1 MRIEYVV
8 LMCWKERRTAK
19 LSNHPITIEAI
30 SGQSPEK
37 AEPKTSL
44 GRTLGRTTA
53 TLMTAA
59 MIIGTGIF
67 GAIGSATAK
76 AGSGI
81 LIAMIIGGLIA
92 LATGISAAQL
102 GVNYPKEGGA
112 FTWAREFNHKT
123 IGFVA
128 GCAYLGKGIFS
139 LSVIS
144 LAFASYSVQL
154 IPGLPIQLF
163 AGIVIVAVIVLN
175 FFHIQLTTRVLIS
188 LMVVNVSLLGV
199 YVAFSAP
206 ALNPSH
212 FSNPL
217 GENGPF
223 GVFAGAAIFFWTW
236 DGFMRTAIM
245 AGEIK
250 NPRRTIPV
258 AIIGGIS
265 VAAVVFLAVAS
276 TTLGVLGPES
286 MGRDDVP
293 LFRAATQALGTWG
306 GLVILA
312 AAWTASL
319 SELVGDLLT
328 ASRVAYTMGE
338 ANELPGWLGSIHPKF
353 RIPRNAV
360 LTIGLIVLVLALSFD
375 LRRLLAVASIFTL
388 TWYIITHFSAL
399 QLRKEQRLTTP
410 FFSWL
415 GLLGCLLLVASLPIW
430 ATITGT
436 AVLAT
441 LAGFRWL
448 WIRYLSARV
457 APSVGHGARTV
468 TH

>member
-1 MRIEYVV
+1 MSKY
-8 LMCWKERRTAK
+8 
-19 LSNHPITIEAI
+19 PIPMEGV
-30 SGQSPEK
+30 SRQPSEKPEPTTTL
-37 AEPKTSL
+37 A
-44 GRTLGRTTA
+44 RTLGSSTA

-81 LIAMIIGGLIA
+81 LVAMTLGGLVA

-123 IGFVA
+123 VGFIA

-144 LAFASYSVQL
+144 LAFAAYSVQIL
-154 IPGLPIQLF
+154 PGLPVPLL
-163 AGIVIVAVIVLN
+163 ASVVILAVVVLN
-175 FFHIQLTTRVLIS
+175 FFHVQLTTKLLIT
-188 LMVVNVSLLGV
+188 LMAVNVSLLGLF
-199 YVAFSAP
+199 VAFS
-206 ALNPSH
+206 NPVVNPGH
-212 FSNPL
+212 FTNPL
-217 GENGPF
+217 GDNGPF
-223 GVFAGAAIFFWTW
+223 GVLAGAAIFFWTW

-250 NPRRTIPV
+250 NPRRTIPI
-258 AIIGGIS
+258 AIVGGIAI
-265 VAAVVFLAVAS
+265 AAVVFLIVAA

-293 LFRAATQALGTWG
+293 LFRAATQAVGAWG

-338 ANELPGWLGSIHPKF
+338 ANELPRWFGSLHPKF

-360 LTIGLIVLVLALSFD
+360 LTIGLIVLALALSFD

-388 TWYIITHFSAL
+388 TWYIVTHLSAL

-415 GLLGCLLLVASLPIW
+415 GLLGCLFLVASLPIW
-430 ATITGT
+430 ATLTGS

-441 LAGFRWL
+441 LGGIRWL
-448 WIRYLSARV
+448 WIHYRASIIMGTK
-457 APSVGHGARTV
+457 P
-468 TH
+468 

>member
-1 MRIEYVV
+1 MS
-8 LMCWKERRTAK
+8 KEPTRA
-19 LSNHPITIEAI
+19 EVA
-30 SGQSPEK
+30 SGQQSGK
-37 AEPKTSL
+37 AESRTSL
-44 GRTLGRTTA
+44 ARTLGRSTA

-67 GAIGSATAK
+67 GAVGSATAK

-81 LIAMIIGGLIA
+81 LIAMVLGGLIA

-123 IGFVA
+123 IGFIA

-144 LAFASYSVQL
+144 LAFAAYSVQI
-154 IPGLPIQLF
+154 IPSLPLQLF
-163 AGIVIVAVIVLN
+163 AGVAILAVVVLN
-175 FFHIQLTTRVLIS
+175 LFHVQLTTKVLIT
-188 LMVVNVSLLGV
+188 LMIVNVSLLGLF
-199 YVAFSAP
+199 VAFSTP
-206 ALNPSH
+206 AVNPGH
-212 FSNPL
+212 FSYLL
-217 GENGPF
+217 GDNGPF
-223 GVFAGAAIFFWTW
+223 GVLAGAAIFFWTW

-250 NPRRTIPV
+250 NPRQTIPV
-258 AIIGGIS
+258 AIVGGIA
-265 VAAVVFLAVAS
+265 VAAVVFLAVAA
-276 TTLGVLGPES
+276 TTLGVLGAQS
-286 MGRDDVP
+286 MGTDDVP
-293 LFRAATQALGTWG
+293 LFRAAIQAVGTWG

-319 SELVGDLLT
+319 SELIGDLLT

-338 ANELPGWLGSIHPKF
+338 AKELPHWLGSVHPKF

-360 LTIGLIVLVLALSFD
+360 LTIGLIVLVLAISFD

-410 FFSWL
+410 LFSWL

-430 ATITGT
+430 ATLTGG

-441 LAGFRWL
+441 LAGFRL
-448 WIRYLSARV
+448 LLSRYRTPNV
-457 APSVGHGARTV
+457 A
-468 TH
+468 

>member
-1 MRIEYVV
+1 MS
-8 LMCWKERRTAK
+8 K
-19 LSNHPITIEAI
+19 HPFPVEAI
-30 SGQSPEK
+30 TGQQHQKLEPE
-37 AEPKTSL
+37 TSL
-44 GRTLGRTTA
+44 ARTLGRSTA

-67 GAIGSATAK
+67 GAVGSATAK

-81 LIAMIIGGLIA
+81 LVAMGLGGLIA

-123 IGFVA
+123 IGFIA
-128 GCAYLGKGIFS
+128 GSAYLGKGIFS

-144 LAFASYSVQL
+144 LAFAAYSVQI
-154 IPGLPIQLF
+154 IPSLPPQLF
-163 AGIVIVAVIVLN
+163 AGIVIVAVVILN
-175 FFHIQLTTRVLIS
+175 FFHVQLTTKVLIS
-188 LMVVNVSLLGV
+188 LMAVNVSLLGIF
-199 YVAFSAP
+199 VAFSAP
-206 ALNPSH
+206 AINPVH
-212 FSNPL
+212 FSNLL
-217 GENGPF
+217 GDNGPL

-250 NPRRTIPV
+250 NPRRTIPI
-258 AIIGGIS
+258 AIVGGIA
-265 VAAVVFLAVAS
+265 VAAVVFVAVAA
-276 TTLGVLGPES
+276 TTLGVLGSAS
-286 MGRDDVP
+286 MGNDDVP
-293 LFRAATQALGTWG
+293 LFRAATQAVGTWG
-306 GLVILA
+306 GLVILV

-319 SELVGDLLT
+319 SELIGDLLT

-338 ANELPGWLGSIHPKF
+338 AKELPHWLGSIHPKF

-360 LTIGLIVLVLALSFD
+360 LTIGLIVLILALSFD

-410 FFSWL
+410 LLSWL
-415 GLLGCLLLVASLPIW
+415 GLFGCLLLVASLPIW
-430 ATITGT
+430 ATLTGG
-436 AVLAT
+436 AFLAT
-441 LAGFRWL
+441 LAGFRLVWS
-448 WIRYLSARV
+448 RYRIPNIA
-457 APSVGHGARTV
+457 
-468 TH
+468 

>member
-1 MRIEYVV
+1 
-8 LMCWKERRTAK
+8 
-19 LSNHPITIEAI
+19 
-30 SGQSPEK
+30 
-37 AEPKTSL
+37 
-44 GRTLGRTTA
+44 
-53 TLMTAA
+53 MTAA

-81 LIAMIIGGLIA
+81 LVAMTLGGLVA

-123 IGFVA
+123 VGFIA
-128 GCAYLGKGIFS
+128 GCAYLGKGVFS

-144 LAFASYSVQL
+144 LAFAAYSVQ
-154 IPGLPIQLF
+154 IVPSLPIPLL
-163 AGIVIVAVIVLN
+163 AGVVILAVVVLN
-175 FFHIQLTTRVLIS
+175 FFHVQLTTKLLIT

-199 YVAFSAP
+199 FVAFSSP
-206 ALNPSH
+206 IVNPGH
-212 FSNPL
+212 FTNPL
-217 GENGPF
+217 GDNGPF
-223 GVFAGAAIFFWTW
+223 GVLAGAAIFFWTW

-250 NPRRTIPV
+250 NPRRTIPF
-258 AIIGGIS
+258 AIVGGIAI
-265 VAAVVFLAVAS
+265 AAVVFLIVAA

-293 LFRAATQALGTWG
+293 LFRAATQAVGTWG
-306 GLVILA
+306 GLIILA

-319 SELVGDLLT
+319 SELTGDLLT

-338 ANELPGWLGSIHPKF
+338 ANELPRWLGSLHPKF

-360 LTIGLIVLVLALSFD
+360 LTIGLIVLALALSFD

-388 TWYIITHFSAL
+388 TWYIVTHLSAL

-415 GLLGCLLLVASLPIW
+415 GLVGCLFLVASLPIW
-430 ATITGT
+430 ATLTGS

-441 LAGFRWL
+441 LGAIRWL
-448 WIRYLSARV
+448 WLHYRASIVISGK
-457 APSVGHGARTV
+457 P
-468 TH
+468 

>member
-1 MRIEYVV
+1 MSKY
-8 LMCWKERRTAK
+8 
-19 LSNHPITIEAI
+19 PISTEGV
-30 SGQSPEK
+30 SGQHSGKPEPTTTL
-37 AEPKTSL
+37 A
-44 GRTLGRTTA
+44 RTLGRSTS

-81 LIAMIIGGLIA
+81 LVAMTLGGLVA

-123 IGFVA
+123 VGFIA

-144 LAFASYSVQL
+144 LAFAAYSVQIL
-154 IPGLPIQLF
+154 PGLPMPLL
-163 AGIVIVAVIVLN
+163 AGVVVLAVVVLN
-175 FFHIQLTTRVLIS
+175 FFHVQLTTKLLIT
-188 LMVVNVSLLGV
+188 LMVVNVSLLGLF
-199 YVAFSAP
+199 VAFSSPVVNP
-206 ALNPSH
+206 AH
-212 FSNPL
+212 FANPL
-217 GENGPF
+217 GDNGPL
-223 GVFAGAAIFFWTW
+223 GVLAGAAIFFWTW

-250 NPRRTIPV
+250 NPRRTIPL
-258 AIIGGIS
+258 AIVGGIAI
-265 VAAVVFLAVAS
+265 AAVVFLIVAA

-293 LFRAATQALGTWG
+293 LFRAATQAVGTWG

-319 SELVGDLLT
+319 SELTGDLLT

-338 ANELPGWLGSIHPKF
+338 ANELPRWLGSLHPKF

-360 LTIGLIVLVLALSFD
+360 LTIGLIVLALALSFD

-388 TWYIITHFSAL
+388 TWYIVTHLSAL

-410 FFSWL
+410 FISWL
-415 GLLGCLLLVASLPIW
+415 GLLGCLFLAASLPIW
-430 ATITGT
+430 ATLTGS

-441 LAGFRWL
+441 LGAIRWL
-448 WIRYLSARV
+448 WLHYRASILMSRK
-457 APSVGHGARTV
+457 P
-468 TH
+468 

>member
-1 MRIEYVV
+1 V
-8 LMCWKERRTAK
+8 KEM
-19 LSNHPITIEAI
+19 
-30 SGQSPEK
+30 SGQPPKNPE
-37 AEPKTSL
+37 PRPSL
-44 GRTLGRTTA
+44 ARTLGRNTA

-67 GAIGSATAK
+67 GAVGSATAK

-81 LIAMIIGGLIA
+81 LVAMILGGVVA

-112 FTWAREFNHKT
+112 FTWARELNHKT
-123 IGFVA
+123 VGFVA

-139 LSVIS
+139 LGVIS
-144 LAFASYSVQL
+144 LAFAAYSAQV
-154 IPGLPIQLF
+154 IPSIPMPLF
-163 AGIVIVAVIVLN
+163 AGGVILAVVLLN
-175 FFHIQLTTRVLIS
+175 FFHIQLTTKVLIT
-188 LMVVNVSLLGV
+188 LMVVNVLLLGLFV
-199 YVAFSAP
+199 TFSAP
-206 ALNPSH
+206 SVNPGR
-212 FSNPL
+212 FTNLL
-217 GENGPF
+217 GDNGPF
-223 GVFAGAAIFFWTW
+223 GVLAGAALFFWTW

-258 AIIGGIS
+258 AIVGGIAI
-265 VAAVVFLAVAS
+265 AAVVFLAVAA
-276 TTLGVLGPES
+276 TALGVLGAQS

-293 LFRAATQALGTWG
+293 LFRAATQAVGTWG

-319 SELVGDLLT
+319 SELIGDLLT
-328 ASRVAYTMGE
+328 ASRVAYTMG
-338 ANELPGWLGSIHPKF
+338 AAKELPGWLGSIHPRF

-410 FFSWL
+410 LFSWF
-415 GLLGCLLLVASLPIW
+415 GLLGCLLLAASLPLW
-430 ATITGT
+430 ATLTGGCGPGYPCRGS
-436 AVLAT
+436 LA
-441 LAGFRWL
+441 L
-448 WIRYLSARV
+448 V
-457 APSVGHGARTV
+457 
-468 TH
+468 

>member
-1 MRIEYVV
+1 MSKNPTPADV
-8 LMCWKERRTAK
+8 
-19 LSNHPITIEAI
+19 P
-30 SGQSPEK
+30 SGQQSGKPESR
-37 AEPKTSL
+37 TSL
-44 GRTLGRTTA
+44 ARTLGRSTA

-81 LIAMIIGGLIA
+81 LIAMTIGGLIA

-123 IGFVA
+123 VGFIA

-154 IPGLPIQLF
+154 IPGLPLQLF
-163 AGIVIVAVIVLN
+163 AGAVILAVMVLN
-175 FFHIQLTTRVLIS
+175 FFHVQLTTKVLIT
-188 LMVVNVSLLGV
+188 LMVVNVSLLGLFV
-199 YVAFSAP
+199 TFSTP
-206 ALNPSH
+206 TEHPGHS
-212 FSNPL
+212 SNPL
-217 GENGPF
+217 GDNGPF
-223 GVFAGAAIFFWTW
+223 GVLAGAAIFFWTW

-250 NPRRTIPV
+250 NPRRTIPI
-258 AIIGGIS
+258 AIIGGIA
-265 VAAVVFLAVAS
+265 VAAVVFLVVAA

-293 LFRAATQALGTWG
+293 LFRAATQAAGTYG
-306 GLVILA
+306 GLLILA

-319 SELVGDLLT
+319 GELVGDLLT
-328 ASRVAYTMGE
+328 ASRVTYTMGE
-338 ANELPGWLGSIHPKF
+338 ANELPGWLGSIHPKY
-353 RIPRNAV
+353 RIPRTAV
-360 LTIGLIVLVLALSFD
+360 LTIVLIVLVLALSFD

-410 FFSWL
+410 LFSWF
-415 GLLGCLLLVASLPIW
+415 GLLGGLLLVVSLPIW
-430 ATITGT
+430 ARLDGG

-441 LAGFRWL
+441 LAGFRLLWL
-448 WIRYLSARV
+448 RYSARKFARRAGRV
-457 APSVGHGARTV
+457 AEPVGHIEE
-468 TH
+468 

>member
-1 MRIEYVV
+1 MNPSYSPFKRTI
-8 LMCWKERRTAK
+8 LERTWIQ
-19 LSNHPITIEAI
+19 SVTIVTEK
-30 SGQSPEK
+30 PESR
-37 AEPKTSL
+37 ASL
-44 GRTLGRTTA
+44 ARTLGRNTA
-53 TLMTAA
+53 TPMTAA

-67 GAIGSATAK
+67 GAIGSATAR

-81 LIAMIIGGLIA
+81 LVAMILGGLIA

-123 IGFVA
+123 VGFIA

-144 LAFASYSVQL
+144 LAFAAYSVQIL
-154 IPGLPIQLF
+154 PSLPIQLF
-163 AGIVIVAVIVLN
+163 AAVVILAVLVLN
-175 FFHIQLTTRVLIS
+175 FFHVQLTTKVLIT
-188 LMVVNVSLLGV
+188 LMVVNVSLLGIF
-199 YVAFSAP
+199 VAFSTP
-206 ALNPSH
+206 TVSPNH
-212 FSNPL
+212 FTNLL
-217 GENGPF
+217 GDNGPF
-223 GVFAGAAIFFWTW
+223 GVLAGAAIFFWTW

-258 AIIGGIS
+258 AILGGIAL
-265 VAAVVFLAVAS
+265 AAVVFLAVAA
-276 TTLGVLGPES
+276 TTLGILGPES

-293 LFRAATQALGTWG
+293 LFRAATQAVGTWG

-338 ANELPGWLGSIHPKF
+338 ANELPRWLGSIHPKF
-353 RIPRNAV
+353 HVPRNAV
-360 LTIGLIVLVLALSFD
+360 LTIGVIVLALALSFD

-415 GLLGCLLLVASLPIW
+415 GLFGCLLLVASLPIW
-430 ATITGT
+430 AILTGS

-441 LAGFRWL
+441 LGGLRLLWFRH
-448 WIRYLSARV
+448 RTPKV
-457 APSVGHGARTV
+457 A
-468 TH
+468 

>member
-1 MRIEYVV
+1 MSKSPVAADV
-8 LMCWKERRTAK
+8 
-19 LSNHPITIEAI
+19 P
-30 SGQSPEK
+30 SGQRSGKPE
-37 AEPKTSL
+37 PRTSL
-44 GRTLGRTTA
+44 ARTLGQSTA

-81 LIAMIIGGLIA
+81 LIAMTIGGLIA

-123 IGFVA
+123 VGFIA

-154 IPGLPIQLF
+154 IPGLPLQLF
-163 AGIVIVAVIVLN
+163 AGAVILAVMVLN
-175 FFHIQLTTRVLIS
+175 FFHVQLTTKVLIT
-188 LMVVNVSLLGV
+188 LMVVNVSLLGIF
-199 YVAFSAP
+199 VAFSTP
-206 ALNPSH
+206 AVNPGH

-217 GENGPF
+217 GDNGPL
-223 GVFAGAAIFFWTW
+223 GVLAGAAIFFWTW

-250 NPRRTIPV
+250 NPRRTIPI
-258 AIIGGIS
+258 AIIGGIA
-265 VAAVVFLAVAS
+265 VAAVVFLVVAA

-293 LFRAATQALGTWG
+293 LFRAATQAVGTWG

-319 SELVGDLLT
+319 GELVGDLLT
-328 ASRVAYTMGE
+328 ASRVTYTMGE
-338 ANELPGWLGSIHPKF
+338 ANELPGWLGSIHPKY

-360 LTIGLIVLVLALSFD
+360 LTIGLIVFVLALSFD

-410 FFSWL
+410 LFSWF
-415 GLLGCLLLVASLPIW
+415 GLLGCLLLVASLPTW
-430 ATITGT
+430 ATLTGG

-448 WIRYLSARV
+448 WFSYRARKF
-457 APSVGHGARTV
+457 AG
-468 TH
+468 